1 MTNGKRSALCTV
13 LKIPPPPA
21 PLKKIVKKKYI
32 LIKKKKKS
40 FTLKIY
46 VRKIFS
52 ATLDHQFIP
61 RFISQVNLDNFC
73 TNIVAL

>member
-40 FTLKIY
+40 FTLICSK
-46 VRKIFS
+46 
-52 ATLDHQFIP
+52 
-61 RFISQVNLDNFC
+61 NL
-73 TNIVAL
+73 